1 MADKVFSMR
10 KENMSANKP
19 EEDPDVELNQLFDN
33 IRSFGKNIV
42 EKGQQL
48 KESITTSADPEE
60 PVREILARIEQRL
73 TNIERAVVAMR
84 PAKAKKAKK
93 KKAKKSE

>member
-1 MADKVFSMR
+1 MADKSSSIR

-19 EEDPDVELNQLFDN
+19 EEDPDAELNQLFDN

-48 KESITTSADPEE
+48 KESITTPADQEE

-84 PAKAKKAKK
+84 PTKSKKAKK